1 MKIKIFAA
9 SMLIAGVSLSS
20 MAQGYKD
27 GIEYY
32 KVDQLDNA
40 KELLERNLNAA
51 STNKAEAYYY
61 LGQIALQRKNVAE
74 AKANF
79 DKGVAADA
87 NFAYNYVGQGQLA
100 LASDAKAA
108 GVLFETARKLSKKD
122 SKLESAIARAYY
134 DVNPTTFAKDIEKC
148 IKNARKWNANDPES
162 FIFEGDTYADKQD
175 WGTAAGQYELAY
187 TYDPSN
193 IEAQV
198 KWANTYYNV
207 NPTLALQKLEE
218 LNVNN
223 PNSAL
228 VQRQLAEKYYV
239 ANLGAKAAEK
249 YGEYIKNPNHFAQ
262 DEVRYVQLL
271 FFGNKFQESYNLAS
285 SLISKLN
292 ASDPNVFFMQRMK
305 LYNKVQMQDWAG
317 AAADGDALFAMAKPA
332 DVTYEVKDYT
342 DYAKALQE
350 AGQPEKAI
358 KAYEMAAELNPN
370 NLDLVRSLS
379 DTYADAK
386 DYVKAAAYYQ
396 KVVDNDQCKAN
407 DYFVASRR
415 YYNLAVTTEDEA
427 VKANAMAQAR
437 KYIEIVDEKVPDNI
451 PIINQKARIE
461 KLEEGGK
468 NTGKAVAT
476 YKKLISLLD
485 AKENRNDY
493 ANEYISAY
501 QYLGNYSMDKG
512 DKAAAKEYYQ
522 KWLQHDPEN
531 NDLRRYVES
540 LK

>member
-1 MKIKIFAA
+1 MKIKFFAA
-9 SMLIAGVSLSS
+9 AMLISVSLSS

-40 KELLERNLNAA
+40 KELLERNLSAA

-61 LGQIALQRKNVAE
+61 LGQIALQQKNTAE

-87 NFAYNYVGQGQLA
+87 SFPYNYVGQGQLV

-108 GVLFETARKLSKKD
+108 AALFDSARKLSKKD
-122 SKLESAIARAYY
+122 SKLETAIARAYY
-134 DVNPTTFAKDIEKC
+134 DVNPTTFTKEIEKC
-148 IKNARKWNANDPES
+148 IKNARKWNAQDPES
-162 FIFEGDTYADKQD
+162 FIFEGDTFADKKD
-175 WGTAAGQYELAY
+175 WGSAAGQYELAY

-207 NPTLALQKLEE
+207 NPDMALQHLEQ
-218 LNVNN
+218 LNANY

-228 VQRQLAEKYYV
+228 VQRQLAEKYYDS
-239 ANLGAKAAEK
+239 NQGGKAAEK

-271 FFGNKFQESYNLAS
+271 FFGEKFQESYDLAT
-285 SLISKLN
+285 SLINKLSAN
-292 ASDPNVFFMQRMK
+292 DPNVFYMQRMK
-305 LYNKVQMQDWAG
+305 LYNKVALKQWNDAVVE
-317 AAADGDALFAMAKPA
+317 GDKFFAIAKPA
-332 DVTYEVKDYT
+332 KATYEVKDYI
-342 DYAKALQE
+342 DFAQALQE
-350 AGQPEKAI
+350 AGHAEKAI
-358 KAYEMAAELNPN
+358 AAYEKAVELNPN
-370 NLDLVRSLS
+370 NLDLLRSLS

-386 DYVKAAAYYQ
+386 NYAKSAEYYK
-396 KVVDNDQCKAN
+396 KVVENDQCKAN
-407 DYFVASRR
+407 DFYVASRR
-415 YYNLAVTTEDEA
+415 FYNLALTTEDEA
-427 VKANAMAQAR
+427 VKAHAMASAR
-437 KYIEIVDEKVPDNI
+437 KYIEIVNERVPDNI
-451 PIINQKARIE
+451 PIVNQMARIE

-476 YKKLISLLD
+476 YKKLIKLLD
-485 AKENRNDY
+485 AKENSSDY
-493 ANEYISAY
+493 DSDYCTAY
-501 QYLGNYSMDKG
+501 QYLANHAWDND
-512 DKAAAKEYYQ
+512 DKATAKEYY
-522 KWLQHDPEN
+522 KLWLQHDPEN
-531 NDLRRYVES
+531 ADLRKYVES